1 MINSHQDTPHTLI
14 PIYYFHMSSVIT
26 TNDIEGNKGKKI
38 GRSDDEILNQ
48 YFSKFQ
54 CIQIIHFIYLSRF
67 LAGKG
72 VIQSR

>member
-1 MINSHQDTPHTLI
+1 
-14 PIYYFHMSSVIT
+14 MSSEIT